1 MEEMLKNY
9 IFRLL
14 FYSFPLISV
23 IMVIK
28 AVTYIQK
35 CPLFIENFA
44 YYQNR
49 IQIIRYRYENTL
61 KLLNDL

>member
-1 MEEMLKNY
+1 
-9 IFRLL
+9 
-14 FYSFPLISV
+14 
-23 IMVIK
+23 MVIK